1 LLASTR
7 RGPETVTLTRAE
19 QLRAGRAWN
28 KMIDHECGIEPDGL
42 FPEGHQVD
50 DPTGEMGWTMLTIEA
65 DRQANWDSRT
75 YEEIL
80 ATKAQD
86 VLAWENAS

>member
-1 LLASTR
+1 MMDT
-7 RGPETVTLTRAE
+7 
-19 QLRAGRAWN
+19 
-28 KMIDHECGIEPDGL
+28 ECGIDEDGL
-42 FPEGHQVD
+42 FPKGHMAE

-65 DRQANWDSRT
+65 DRAADWDGARS

-86 VLAWENAS
+86 VLAWELA